1 MYDWKKRGYILESGT
16 RTIEKHGKRLF
27 GFFFKKERLLLLNL
41 PVYIVEGKIT
51 LHEQVFREKKEEPH
65 PPSLT
70 RRLLAFYSRTE
81 TCSNIPSDI
90 FMYYVRYYVSITLRA
105 SNRAKTCQSSTTGK
119 VFA

>member
-16 RTIEKHGKRLF
+16 RNDRETRKAIIW
-27 GFFFKKERLLLLNL
+27 FFFYKRLLLLNL

-51 LHEQVFREKKEEPH
+51 LYEQVFREKREEPH

-81 TCSNIPSDI
+81 TCSNISSDI

>member
-1 MYDWKKRGYILESGT
+1 MDIYWKVERERSRNTESDY
-16 RTIEKHGKRLF
+16 LV
-27 GFFFKKERLLLLNL
+27 FFFLKKERLLLLNL

-51 LHEQVFREKKEEPH
+51 LYEQVFREKKEEPH